1 MAGDVDARPVGGLS
15 GGGALLCGL
24 ALRRRREVLL
34 HLGLDILHVE
44 VAHGDDG
51 HQIGPVPALV
61 VSAQALHG
69 RVLDDLGAADRSAA
83 GVERGAEEEVEQVLL
98 EARVEPLVE
107 APLLQHHATL
117 ELDLFRVERYR
128 EGPVAENL
136 EGGLGD
142 FGIVGRNLQKVQGV
156 VEAGPGV
163 KVGAEG
169 AADGLE
175 VFDDLLLGEAFGAVE
190 GHVLH

>member
-1 MAGDVDARPVGGLS
+1 M
-15 GGGALLCGL
+15 
-24 ALRRRREVLL
+24 LL
-34 HLGLDILHVE
+34 HLGFDGLYVE
-44 VAHGDDG
+44 VAHGDYG
-51 HQIGPVPALV
+51 HQVGPVPPLV
-61 VSAQALHG
+61 VGSQVLHG
-69 RVLDDLGAADRSAA
+69 RVLDDLGAADGAAA
-83 GVERGAEEEVEQVLL
+83 GVERGAEEQGEQVLP

-107 APLLQHHATL
+107 APLLQHHAAL
-117 ELDLFRVERYR
+117 KLDLFRVEGYGV
-128 EGPVAENL
+128 GPVAENL

-142 FGIVGRNLQKVQGV
+142 FGIVGRNFQKVQGV

-175 VFDDLLLGEAFGAVE
+175 VFDDLLLGEALGAVE